1 MGGGRL
7 CIPFMIWS
15 LLYSGLEL
23 LRNVHSGNEIHCF
36 GFVYRFIVGK
46 SATPFYYIV
55 VLVQLTVITPWLIKI
70 VKQNGII
77 SRILWLVTPVY
88 LVYLYSWCIAT
99 SVRNIISGMV
109 WILLSRN
116 SSALW
121 MEIERQWICGCGY
134 TLIKLC

>member
-1 MGGGRL
+1 MAGYFVNVDALSDKEFSYKHWIIYRGGRL

-77 SRILWLVTPVY
+77 SRIL
-88 LVYLYSWCIAT
+88 
-99 SVRNIISGMV
+99 
-109 WILLSRN
+109 
-116 SSALW
+116 
-121 MEIERQWICGCGY
+121 
-134 TLIKLC
+134 